1 MPCNEATV
9 YKGIESS
16 VVSVAKGTQKCA
28 VSGVISQE
36 IQVGQNDKIIEK
48 QIFSSIYQS
57 NYYYIN
63 LSSIPS

>member
-1 MPCNEATV
+1 
-9 YKGIESS
+9 
-16 VVSVAKGTQKCA
+16 VVPVAKGTQKCR

-36 IQVGQNDKIIEK
+36 IQVGQNDKVIEK